1 MTYQLVLGS
10 SSKYRK
16 KLLERLRLPF
26 TCLSPEVDE
35 SRVGDETPEAYVE
48 RISKA
53 KARAIIKD
61 VDDQTI
67 VITSDQCATFK
78 DEIIGKPHTV
88 ERAAEQLL
96 HFSGQSVRFLTGLYV
111 FNTATLEDYYALA
124 EYTVTFRDLTL
135 EDVMRYVEAEQPLDC
150 AGSFKCE
157 QLGVA
162 LFEKMA
168 GDDPTSLE
176 GLPLIE
182 TCKALR
188 VLGLDPL
195 AKA

>member
-1 MTYQLVLGS
+1 MTYTLVLGS
-10 SSKYRK
+10 SSQYRK

-26 TCLSPEVDE
+26 TTAAPEVDE
-35 SRVGDETPEAYVE
+35 SRVGDESPEEYVE

-53 KARAIIKD
+53 KARALITD
-61 VDDQTI
+61 LDDNTL

-96 HFSGQSVRFLTGLYV
+96 HFSGQTVRFLTGLYV
-111 FNTATLEDYYALA
+111 FNTATLEDYYALS
-124 EYTVTFRDLTL
+124 EFSVTFRDLTL
-135 EDVMRYVEAEQPLDC
+135 EEVTRYIEIEQPLDC

-162 LFEKMA
+162 LFDKME
-168 GDDPTSLE
+168 GEDPTSLE

-182 TCKALR
+182 TCKALKS
-188 VLGLDPL
+188 LGMDPL
-195 AKA
+195 NI